1 MGSFLHL
8 CFNWE
13 KKPSNNLM
21 DVEDSLNIIMSI
33 KIKKFKNGKEKFEI
47 QNINTNSLLCYN
59 TCNEVHF

>member
-1 MGSFLHL
+1 
-8 CFNWE
+8 
-13 KKPSNNLM
+13 M

-47 QNINTNSLLCYN
+47 QNINTNSLSCYN